1 MGVKR
6 FQSTLPQGEW
16 PQPEYDLRLFARFQ
30 STLPQGEWPH
40 DAQGKVTNE
49 LISIHT
55 PARGVTFQCFRLPS
69 KSVISIHTPARGV
82 TPQFRKCHFAIF
94 ISIHT
99 PARGVTSY
107 ILITSNGFEFQ
118 STLPQG
124 EWHDLYIQRVVIQ
137 FISIHTPARGVTRI
151 RTPTTVS
158 KKYFNPHSRKGSD
171 HKIRNSPCYKVI
183 SIHTPARGV
192 TCTYYLNP
200 SNNEFQSTL
209 PQGEWPRPRLSKRV
223 KKNFNPHSR
232 KGSDARIDFIRL
244 CI

>member
-1 MGVKR
+1 MTHRQK
-6 FQSTLPQGEW
+6 Q
-16 PQPEYDLRLFARFQ
+16 
-30 STLPQGEWPH
+30 
-40 DAQGKVTNE
+40 
-49 LISIHT
+49 
-55 PARGVTFQCFRLPS
+55 
-69 KSVISIHTPARGV
+69 KS
-82 TPQFRKCHFAIF
+82 
-94 ISIHT
+94 
-99 PARGVTSY
+99 
-107 ILITSNGFEFQ
+107 EFQ

-209 PQGEWPRPRLSKRV
+209 PQGEWR
-223 KKNFNPHSR
+223 
-232 KGSDARIDFIRL
+232 SDRFYPLMYIEISIHTPARGVTMYSLIKPFPVNISIHTPARGVTAVPP
-244 CI
+244 